1 MKTLTAIV
9 VTFAALA
16 SCWKSK
22 APDAPVAATDDL
34 SIEVGAITL
43 GTACPQAAKPTES
56 ERQDRSCEPGTLQLS
71 LHSGAQAET
80 IKLQRVEI
88 RDKSGKLVGTLAMQE
103 PTVWTSAGAYEAW
116 DQKIGAGQVM
126 AVSYKLSPLDW
137 SGVAGG
143 AMALYEQTFQATV
156 VIAVG
161 DHERVFEKTI
171 GTAFEGMIET

>member
-43 GTACPQAAKPTES
+43 GTACPQAAKPT
-56 ERQDRSCEPGTLQLS
+56 QLS